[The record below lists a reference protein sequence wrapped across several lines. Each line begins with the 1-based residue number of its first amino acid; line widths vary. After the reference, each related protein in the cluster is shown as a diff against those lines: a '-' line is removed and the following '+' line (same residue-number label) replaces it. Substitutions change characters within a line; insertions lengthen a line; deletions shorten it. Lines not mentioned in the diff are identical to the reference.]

1 MAVLPT
7 WHPIH
12 RCVFSLL
19 LTMGT
24 GTRAWEAPG
33 GADLRTAALRGT
45 KSLTTILCPCTV
57 LMIVDGSVKM
67 GQPLNYIISKAASG
81 ISGFRNSSKSDYA
94 NALLP
99 RWLMR
104 SRLARQIFVPLPPN
118 LWVISKANSLS
129 LVTEVRRKDF
139 FRLLKVV
146 HDGPLREWA

>member
-1 MAVLPT
+1 
-7 WHPIH
+7 
-12 RCVFSLL
+12 
-19 LTMGT
+19 
-24 GTRAWEAPG
+24 
-33 GADLRTAALRGT
+33 
-45 KSLTTILCPCTV
+45 
-57 LMIVDGSVKM
+57 MIVNGSVKM
-67 GQPLNYIISKAASG
+67 GQPLNYIISKTASG